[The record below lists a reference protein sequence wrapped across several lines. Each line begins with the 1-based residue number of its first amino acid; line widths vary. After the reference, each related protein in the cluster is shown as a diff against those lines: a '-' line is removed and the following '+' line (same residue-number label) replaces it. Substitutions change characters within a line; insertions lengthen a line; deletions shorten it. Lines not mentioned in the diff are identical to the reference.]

1 MKALLQN
8 KKETSV
14 LNFLDG
20 HLTDKDFDLMI
31 QKNRFLYECKTKGF
45 PRLEKFGCFKPKV
58 NNKPK
63 KYWGDMIKLGKSSH
77 KLLLEGFTFR
87 QTSEKLGSTE
97 YTIRRALK
105 MAGLHEFSNK
115 KKMFEINE
123 ALSLA
128 NDGLTTREIGERFNC
143 TRQAISEKLRRFGY
157 KFNKSTKKYEKC

>member
-77 KLLLEGFTFR
+77 KLLLEG
-87 QTSEKLGSTE
+87 
-97 YTIRRALK
+97 
-105 MAGLHEFSNK
+105 
-115 KKMFEINE
+115 
-123 ALSLA
+123 
-128 NDGLTTREIGERFNC
+128 
-143 TRQAISEKLRRFGY
+143 
-157 KFNKSTKKYEKC
+157 